1 METDAWFT
9 NHANDLPTGALENR
23 QFIEDVTGRLPL
35 LLRPL
40 LDFKAREE
48 AFDTSTF
55 LGSTQMELVVE
66 DITPFYKGVLH
77 RYGHDRW
84 VISRYAHTLFTF
96 VTESYGL

>member
-9 NHANDLPTGALENR
+9 NHADDLPTGAQENR
-23 QFIEDVTGRLPL
+23 KFIEDITGRLPL

-40 LDFKAREE
+40 LDMKVREE
-48 AFDTSTF
+48 AFDISTF

-66 DITPFYKGVLH
+66 DITHFFKSALY

-84 VISRYAHTLFTF
+84 IISRYAHTLFTF
-96 VTESYGL
+96 VTESYRL